1 MKNLSVAPKDYYFGL
16 MSVDGTNFLALSEN
30 SSSLDDQHITN
41 RLPKNIVSIL
51 ENIIGGELFEMQ
63 ESIFELE
70 EETDLNVLRKELELQ
85 GFNYSSSLFE

>member
-1 MKNLSVAPKDYYFGL
+1 MNHLSVVPKDYYFGL
-16 MSVDGTNFLALSEN
+16 ISVDGTNFLALSEN
-30 SSSLDDQHITN
+30 SSFLDDQHITN

-51 ENIIGGELFEMQ
+51 ENVIGKLFEVQ